1 MMNDRWNVTV
11 TSLCEPSQGM
21 PGVNNMTSKT
31 TVFRDRRLNG
41 WPLFWLLTV
50 PMLGFMMSAISQ
62 HDLSAPEDI
71 SSLIGYSVRW
81 AVPFIF
87 WVTAASAMPVLFP
100 SEFSQWWRR
109 NTRYTGLVFAVA
121 MGFQGVFIFLISGVH
136 ADYYYG
142 EIYYLRDEL
151 EGTSGY
157 VFLTA
162 MVLTSFKFGRRLLS
176 ATQWKTLH
184 RAGVYFLWAY
194 PFSVYWWNLFYYPYE
209 DAYYSNEYYDY
220 LFYVLGFLAFTA
232 RIAAWAKNKRR
243 IRVDFS
249 ASSVPR
255 ERQIAGQIVIAL
267 GLAMAV
273 SGHIWYPSVSSFFYA
288 EIWPASIVS
297 LQLWLPFWPLE
308 PFMPLI
314 IIGVGAWLLTGG
326 STESS
331 QAKLRHAKQAI
342 HN

>member
-1 MMNDRWNVTV
+1 MANN
-11 TSLCEPSQGM
+11 TS
-21 PGVNNMTSKT
+21 
-31 TVFRDRRLNG
+31 VFRDRRLNG
-41 WPLFWLLTV
+41 WPLFWLITI
-50 PMLGFMMSAISQ
+50 PMMCFMAFAVLQ
-62 HDLSAPEDI
+62 HDLTAPEDI

-100 SEFSQWWRR
+100 CELTQWWRR

-121 MGFQGVFIFLISGVH
+121 MGFQGLFIFLISGVH

-157 VFLTA
+157 IFLSA
-162 MVLTSFKFGRRLLS
+162 MVFTSFEFGRRMLS
-176 ATQWKTLH
+176 AAQWKVLH
-184 RAGVYFLWAY
+184 RSGVYFLWAY
-194 PFSVYWWNLFYYPYE
+194 PFSVYWWNLFYYPFE
-209 DAYYSNEYYDY
+209 DPNYGNGYHDY
-220 LFYVLGFLAFTA
+220 LFYVLGFLAFSA
-232 RIAAWAKNKRR
+232 RIAAWTKIRTRVGASPNGTLIPRGQR
-243 IRVDFS
+243 IL
-249 ASSVPR
+249 
-255 ERQIAGQIVIAL
+255 GQVVMAL

-288 EIWPASIVS
+288 ELWPASVVS

-314 IIGVGAWLLTGG
+314 TIGIGAWLLTLRPAQ
-326 STESS
+326 SS
-331 QAKLRHAKQAI
+331 QIKSPYDERGARA
-342 HN
+342 

>member
-1 MMNDRWNVTV
+1 
-11 TSLCEPSQGM
+11 
-21 PGVNNMTSKT
+21 
-31 TVFRDRRLNG
+31 
-41 WPLFWLLTV
+41 
-50 PMLGFMMSAISQ
+50 MLGFMTSAISQ
-62 HDLSAPEDI
+62 HDLSAAEDI

-121 MGFQGVFIFLISGVH
+121 MGFQGAFIFLISGIH

-220 LFYVLGFLAFTA
+220 LFYLLGFLAFTA

-243 IRVDFS
+243 IRASFS

-255 ERQIAGQIVIAL
+255 ELQIGGQMVIAL
-267 GLAMAV
+267 GLTMAV
-273 SGHIWYPSVSSFFYA
+273 SGHIWYPGVSSFFYA
-288 EIWPASIVS
+288 DIWPASIVS

-314 IIGVGAWLLTGG
+314 TIGFGA
-326 STESS
+326 
-331 QAKLRHAKQAI
+331 
-342 HN
+342 